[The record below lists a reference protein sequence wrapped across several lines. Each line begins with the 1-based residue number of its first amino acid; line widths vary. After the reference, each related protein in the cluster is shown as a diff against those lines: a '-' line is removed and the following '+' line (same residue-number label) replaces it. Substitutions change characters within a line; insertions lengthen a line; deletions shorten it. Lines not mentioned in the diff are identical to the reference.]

1 MLCKY
6 FCCWIQW
13 CWLYVYYIWSAVPPR
28 SIISIDLG
36 QISCIFSCRKKLVP
50 LSRKVEKRER
60 RKEVWFFFYLW
71 KNGKLQYLQLI
82 RILFW
87 SLKYIRAYEQL
98 CTILNGPSKTPEQAS
113 SGDPVTQGRLE
124 DFVVENH
131 VHFGVLLDCCSLGFE
146 AVFTS

>member
-13 CWLYVYYIWSAVPPR
+13 YWLYIYYIWSALPPR

-36 QISCIFSCRKKLVP
+36 QISCIFFCRKKLVP

-71 KNGKLQYLQLI
+71 KNGEMQYLQLI
-82 RILFW
+82 RIIFLVLKIYQ
-87 SLKYIRAYEQL
+87 SLWTAIR
-98 CTILNGPSKTPEQAS
+98 TILNGPSKTPEQEAS
-113 SGDPVTQGRLE
+113 SGDPVTQGRLGVC
-124 DFVVENH
+124 VVENH
-131 VHFGVLLDCCSLGFE
+131 VHFGVLFDCRSLGF
-146 AVFTS
+146 